1 MERMM
6 HRTNEDS
13 QDTGSADS
21 QDTGSADGK
30 EHEDE
35 ENV

>member
-6 HRTNEDS
+6 HRANEDS
-13 QDTGSADS
+13 QDE
-21 QDTGSADGK
+21 GSADGK

-35 ENV
+35 EHF